1 MVIKRALATKAYTV
15 TTLAVATLS
24 DFGFSAD
31 NINEAT
37 RVVASTTANAL
48 MITWDGTD
56 PTSALGHPIATNE
69 WGNVDGPDATSV
81 KLIAT
86 GGNAPTTITL
96 ER

>member
-1 MVIKRALATKAYTV
+1 MEIKRALATKAYTV
-15 TTLAVATLS
+15 TTGAVVSLT
-24 DFGFSAD
+24 DFGFSVD
-31 NINEAT
+31 DINTAT
-37 RVVASTTANAL
+37 RAVISATANAL

-56 PTSALGHPIATNE
+56 PTSALGHPVVANE

-86 GGNAPTTITL
+86 GGNAPATITL